1 MSFSNSPNP
10 RRVRRE
16 RGRPVG
22 HRVNPTE
29 FDLPGPLRYLGNRK
43 LFLVMGLIF
52 AGAIVG
58 SLLYGMIGLGSSA
71 TNTDNPPGMTGNE
84 APDVPLAAT
93 GTAEPGAT
101 AAPVKRYTAAPE
113 LTIDTTKKYLATIKT
128 SKGEIKIE
136 LYPDQAPQAVN
147 SFIFLANDGYYT
159 GTPFMQLAK
168 NQDGSKFYAQAGDP
182 TRTGYGT
189 PGYTIKKENTTLP
202 FSKGAVGM
210 GGSAENSNGGQFFI
224 SFGDYPALN
233 GKYTIF
239 GKVVSGLDVLN
250 NLSLLDLTKASS
262 DASGD
267 EIQSITIAQE

>member
-1 MSFSNSPNP
+1 MSFNNTPNP

-16 RGRPVG
+16 RDRPVT
-22 HRVNPTE
+22 HRVEATE

-43 LFLVMGLIF
+43 LFILMGLIF
-52 AGAIVG
+52 ASALVG
-58 SLLYGMIGLGSSA
+58 SLLYGLIGRGSTTS
-71 TNTDNPPGMTGNE
+71 TNNPPGLTGNE
-84 APDVPLAAT
+84 APDAPIAAT
-93 GTAEPGAT
+93 GTVEPNAT
-101 AAPVKRYTAAPE
+101 AAPVKRYTSAPD

-147 SFIFLANDGYYT
+147 SFVFLATDGYYN
-159 GTPFMQLAK
+159 GTPFMQLVK
-168 NQDGSKFYAQAGDP
+168 NPDGSKFYAQAGDP

-189 PGYTIKKENTTLP
+189 PGYTIKKENTTRP

-210 GGSAENSNGGQFFI
+210 GGSADNSNGGQFFI

-239 GKVVSGLDVLN
+239 GQVVSGLDVLN
-250 NLSLLDLTKASS
+250 NLSLLDLTKANS

-267 EIQSITIAQE
+267 EIQSITIAPE